1 MPTPTFFCVWLTL
14 PALSTLRF
22 EAPPM
27 LLSLVAISSAS
38 CPRIW
43 SSSGTPGATAP
54 AGLAPFESRLPSAPA
69 RPALNGRW
77 IASSAL
83 KSKSPALIAPGTTH
97 RTFSGNAL
105 PTVRESVHTTSG
117 SPAIVGGGVWQRP
130 NSMTPA
136 GKFDDYLS
144 NNGNSQQ
151 RTTNQSFT
159 GTDALGTVN
168 LNVNM
173 GGQLWGVLFNTYRN
187 DLVTIVNTT
196 APRACS
202 PGDPC

>member
-1 MPTPTFFCVWLTL
+1 
-14 PALSTLRF
+14 
-22 EAPPM
+22 
-27 LLSLVAISSAS
+27 
-38 CPRIW
+38 
-43 SSSGTPGATAP
+43 
-54 AGLAPFESRLPSAPA
+54 
-69 RPALNGRW
+69 
-77 IASSAL
+77 
-83 KSKSPALIAPGTTH
+83 
-97 RTFSGNAL
+97 
-105 PTVRESVHTTSG
+105 
-117 SPAIVGGGVWQRP
+117 
-130 NSMTPA
+130 MTPA